1 MVRVEIERD
10 VLENI
15 YKALHWYVSRECDYN
30 RVTEDLLSDMNK
42 VATILSSLKHEDER
56 IENWRKVNEDI
67 RNGRYVWIENG
78 VMRFSEP

>member
-30 RVTEDLLSDMNK
+30 RVTEDLLSDMDK
-42 VATILSSLKHEDER
+42 VATVLYGKKNEGNYASIVEDWLHHRCVWGNDGEFHR
-56 IENWRKVNEDI
+56 I
-67 RNGRYVWIENG
+67 
-78 VMRFSEP
+78 

>member
-1 MVRVEIERD
+1 MVRFEIERD

-42 VATILSSLKHEDER
+42 VETVLYGK
-56 IENWRKVNEDI
+56 KNED
-67 RNGRYVWIENG
+67 NYVSIIEEWLHHRCVWGND
-78 VMRFSEP
+78 REFHRI

>member
-30 RVTEDLLSDMNK
+30 RVTEDLLSDMDK
-42 VATILSSLKHEDER
+42 VATVLSSLKYEDER

-67 RNGRYVWIENG
+67 RNGRFVWVENG
-78 VMRFSEP
+78 VWHFPDP

>member
-1 MVRVEIERD
+1 MVIVEIERD

-42 VATILSSLKHEDER
+42 VATVLSSLKYEDER

-67 RNGRYVWIENG
+67 RNGRYAWIENG

>member
-1 MVRVEIERD
+1 MVRVEIERN

-42 VATILSSLKHEDER
+42 VATVLSSLKHEDER

-67 RNGRYVWIENG
+67 RNGRYAWIENG

>member
-42 VATILSSLKHEDER
+42 VATILSSLKREEDLNEK
-56 IENWRKVNEDI
+56 WMKFNEDF
-67 RNGRYVWIENG
+67 RNKRYVWIENG

>member
-15 YKALHWYVSRECDYN
+15 YKALHWYVSRECEYN
-30 RVTEDLLSDMNK
+30 RVTEDLLSDMDK
-42 VATILSSLKHEDER
+42 VATVLSSLKYEDER

-67 RNGRYVWIENG
+67 RNGRYTWIENG

>member
-15 YKALHWYVSRECDYN
+15 YKALYWYVSRECDYN

-42 VATILSSLKHEDER
+42 VATVLSSLKYEDER

-67 RNGRYVWIENG
+67 RNGRYAWIENG

>member
-1 MVRVEIERD
+1 MVRVEIERN

-15 YKALHWYVSRECDYN
+15 YKALHGYVSRECDYN

-42 VATILSSLKHEDER
+42 VATVLSSLKHEEDL
-56 IENWRKVNEDI
+56 IEKWTKHNEDI
-67 RNGRYVWIENG
+67 RNKRYVWIENG

>member
-1 MVRVEIERD
+1 MVRVEIGRD

-42 VATILSSLKHEDER
+42 VATILSSLKCEEDL
-56 IENWRKVNEDI
+56 NEKWAKHNDDI
-67 RNGRYVWIENG
+67 RNKRFVWIENG
-78 VMRFSEP
+78 LIHFSES

>member
-1 MVRVEIERD
+1 MVIVEIERD

-42 VATILSSLKHEDER
+42 VATVLSSLKYEDER

-67 RNGRYVWIENG
+67 RNGRYTWIENG

>member
-1 MVRVEIERD
+1 MVRVEIERE

-42 VATILSSLKHEDER
+42 VATVLYGNK
-56 IENWRKVNEDI
+56 NED
-67 RNGRYVWIENG
+67 NYVSIIEEWLHHRCVWGNDG
-78 VMRFSEP
+78 EFHRI

>member
-42 VATILSSLKHEDER
+42 VATVLSSLKYEDER

-67 RNGRYVWIENG
+67 RNGRYTWIENG

>member
-15 YKALHWYVSRECDYN
+15 YNALHWYVSRECDYN

-42 VATILSSLKHEDER
+42 VATVLSSLKYEDER

-67 RNGRYVWIENG
+67 RNGRYAWIENG

>member
-1 MVRVEIERD
+1 MVRVEIERE

-15 YKALHWYVSRECDYN
+15 YKALRWYVSRECDYN

-42 VATILSSLKHEDER
+42 VATILSSLKYEEDL
-56 IENWRKVNEDI
+56 IEKWTKHNEDF
-67 RNGRYVWIENG
+67 RNKRYVWIENG

>member
-1 MVRVEIERD
+1 MVRVEIERN

-30 RVTEDLLSDMNK
+30 RVTEDLLSDMDK
-42 VATILSSLKHEDER
+42 VATVLSSLKYEDER

-67 RNGRYVWIENG
+67 RNGRYAWIENG
-78 VMRFSEP
+78 VMRFSDP

>member
-42 VATILSSLKHEDER
+42 VATVLYGKKNKGNYVSIIEDWLHHRCVWGNDGEFHR
-56 IENWRKVNEDI
+56 I
-67 RNGRYVWIENG
+67 
-78 VMRFSEP
+78 

>member
-1 MVRVEIERD
+1 MVIVEIERD

-15 YKALHWYVSRECDYN
+15 YKALYWYVSRECDYN

-42 VATILSSLKHEDER
+42 VATVLSSLKYEDER

-67 RNGRYVWIENG
+67 RNGRYAWIENG

>member
-30 RVTEDLLSDMNK
+30 RVTEDLLSDMDK
-42 VATILSSLKHEDER
+42 VATVLYGKKNEYNYVSIIEEWLHHRCVWGNDGEFHR
-56 IENWRKVNEDI
+56 I
-67 RNGRYVWIENG
+67 
-78 VMRFSEP
+78 

>member
-30 RVTEDLLSDMNK
+30 RVTEDLLSDMDK
-42 VATILSSLKHEDER
+42 VATVLYGK
-56 IENWRKVNEDI
+56 KNEDNCVSI
-67 RNGRYVWIENG
+67 IEDWLHHRCVWGNDGEFHRI
-78 VMRFSEP
+78 

>member
-42 VATILSSLKHEDER
+42 VATVLSSLKYEDEC

-67 RNGRYVWIENG
+67 RNGRYAWIENG
-78 VMRFSEP
+78 VMRFSDP

>member
-10 VLENI
+10 VLKNI

-30 RVTEDLLSDMNK
+30 RVTEDLLSDMDK
-42 VATILSSLKHEDER
+42 VATVLSSLKYEDER

-67 RNGRYVWIENG
+67 RNGRYAWIENG